1 MAPTSLS
8 FPSID
13 LVYTKTDAG
22 RAEVLQRT
30 AGLTARQRGALIML
44 DGQRPATALA
54 ALMPLDEVGNVLA
67 TLVELRLIGAPPSVT
82 PPAAVVP
89 GPLAGIKA
97 ELIQTAEAYLGLMA
111 ADVVTRINQSRDATQ
126 LLRVLGQ
133 WHMAMQAS
141 KSGRSAAESVLE
153 KTRAA
158 LEGAA
163 TV

>member
-1 MAPTSLS
+1 MSTSMLSLTSL
-8 FPSID
+8 D
-13 LVYTKTDAG
+13 VVYAKTDAG
-22 RAEVLQRT
+22 RAEMVQRA

-54 ALMPLDEVGNVLA
+54 ALMPLDEVGSVLA
-67 TLVELRLIGAPPSVT
+67 TLVELRLIGAPASVS
-82 PPAAVVP
+82 PPVAAAP

-141 KSGRSAAESVLE
+141 KSGRSTAESVLE